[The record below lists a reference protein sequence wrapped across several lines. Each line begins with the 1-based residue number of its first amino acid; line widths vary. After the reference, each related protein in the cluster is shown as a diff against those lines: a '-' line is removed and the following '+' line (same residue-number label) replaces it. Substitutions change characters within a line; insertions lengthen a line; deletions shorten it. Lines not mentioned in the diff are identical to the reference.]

1 MNSPQKYLAL
11 FATTFLAGVFTYI
24 VACHHFPNRSW
35 QEVNTYRRIPNVRM
49 APQEAR
55 LDIIKGNLRDFQPH
69 RPVKIL
75 VIGDSQTFGNEA
87 PPENVFSYLLSQ
99 RCSRYDLLNASIV
112 DARFDD
118 QAKLLQ
124 QVQPGQF
131 DLIITNINPAHF
143 SQATRVSPHHL
154 PDRTPVS
161 ILSLLNMPDKTFYL
175 KVYLG
180 MDIWD
185 EHHKIPNNYQI
196 GVTPSYYSGL
206 DFNHKQADFIAM
218 TDEIRRRA
226 KHSLIFISPN
236 LASRYSHNK
245 IAKEWNIAAFREV
258 AYNQCRTLSPGSRC
272 IDLSDAVPPSGF
284 FDIVHLNASGHEAL
298 ATILQ
303 QEIAQLLP
311 AARCN

>member
-11 FATTFLAGVFTYI
+11 FATTFLVGIFTFIAAY
-24 VACHHFPNRSW
+24 HYFPKRSW

-49 APQEAR
+49 APPEVR
-55 LDIIKGNLRDFQPH
+55 LDIVKGNLRDFQPH

-143 SQATRVSPHHL
+143 SEATRVLPHHL
-154 PDRTPVS
+154 ADRTPTS

-175 KVYLG
+175 KVNLG

-185 EHHKIPNNYQI
+185 KHRRIPEHYKIGITPN
-196 GVTPSYYSGL
+196 YYSGL

-218 TDEIRRRA
+218 TNEIRRRA

-236 LASRYSHNK
+236 LASRYKEDK
-245 IAKEWNIAAFREV
+245 IAEAWNMAAFREV
-258 AYNQCRTLSPGSRC
+258 AYNQCRTLSPSSRC
-272 IDLSDAVPPSGF
+272 IDLSDAIAPSGF
-284 FDIVHLNASGHEAL
+284 FDIIHLNASGHDVL
-298 ATILQ
+298 SKILQ
-303 QEIAQLLP
+303 QEIAQLLSD
-311 AARCN
+311 ARCN